1 MEPVTA
7 GLIASGVA
15 SLVGSAITAIGQS
28 QGAEAARA
36 AAEEAIAKYGPEM
49 EAALLK
55 ERPELADVFAPP
67 EAIEAQR
74 SALQR
79 LQQIGQKGYT
89 VEEEAALSRIGQQ
102 EAARAASEQASLRQ
116 QFAQRGVGGSGA
128 ELAQQMLSAQ
138 GQAARESQRGLDVA
152 AEAQRRAFQA
162 LQAQGNLA
170 GQMRTSGFAEAT
182 TRAGAEDERRRFNAA
197 VQARKAEQ
205 QLVSRVG
212 VPQTAGRGL
221 QAVGGGL
228 YGAGQTGLGV
238 IGDMWQD
245 QERRRQQQQAA
256 GAGQPEVK

>member
-1 MEPVTA
+1 MVPVAA
-7 GLIASGVA
+7 GLIASGLV
-15 SLVGSAITAIGQS
+15 SLVGSLIAAIGQT
-28 QGAEAARA
+28 QGAEAARR
-36 AAEEAIAKYGPEM
+36 AAEDAIAKYGPEM
-49 EAALLK
+49 EAALLQ

-89 VEEEAALSRIGQQ
+89 AEEEAALSRIGQQ
-102 EAARAASEQASLRQ
+102 EAARAASEQATLRQ

-170 GQMRTSGFAEAT
+170 GSMRTSGFAEAE
-182 TRAGAEDERRRFNAA
+182 TRARAEDERRRFNANMR
-197 VQARKAEQ
+197 ARQAEQ
-205 QLVSRVG
+205 QLSSRTG
-212 VPQTAGRGL
+212 VPQTAGQTA
-221 QAVGGGL
+221 QAVGAGIYAG
-228 YGAGQTGLGV
+228 GQTGTGILG
-238 IGDMWQD
+238 MWQD
-245 QERRRQQQQAA
+245 QERRRQQQTAA
-256 GAGQPEVK
+256 GAGQPGVM